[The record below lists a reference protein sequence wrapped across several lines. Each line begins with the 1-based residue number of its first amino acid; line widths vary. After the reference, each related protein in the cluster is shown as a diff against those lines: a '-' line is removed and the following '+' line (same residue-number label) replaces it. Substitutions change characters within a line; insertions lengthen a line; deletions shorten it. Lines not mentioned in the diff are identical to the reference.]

1 MGLQGTIAAG
11 IATADTVTKSL
22 QANVTHEAW
31 TGNDGYGVPE
41 YASGV
46 TLTMLVEQRQELV
59 RDFKGVETVSTS
71 KLTNIAPIT
80 ANGSANRQEPVDPRD
95 RFTLPDGSTQYVA
108 AVGGLVNPDISAP
121 YMLEVWLG

>member
-46 TLTMLVEQRQELV
+46 TLTMLVEQRQEQV
-59 RDFKGVETVSTS
+59 RDIKGV
-71 KLTNIAPIT
+71 
-80 ANGSANRQEPVDPRD
+80 EPVDPRD